1 MSRMYDNEQR
11 ALYVG
16 DKVRQI
22 GGGQVH
28 IVEDMRVYVEGRAQG
43 IEPWNLVHA
52 DAGPKTPIKGLT
64 LTTTQGAITEVCN
77 ELLEFLLDKN
87 RKYGDSAIN
96 PIRIFSKANS
106 VEQINVRIDDK
117 INRMRNQQE
126 DEDEDVTK
134 DLAGYLILK
143 MVAQKLHKDAGS
155 HTQE

>member
-11 ALYVG
+11 ALHIG
-16 DKVRQI
+16 DKVRTI
-22 GGGQVH
+22 GGGPVQ
-28 IVEDMRVYVEGRAQG
+28 IVQDLRVYLNGPGNG
-43 IEPWNLVHA
+43 IEPWHLVHV
-52 DAGPKTPIKGLT
+52 DGDFKEPIKDVT
-64 LTTTQGAITEVCN
+64 LTVTQGAITAVCN

-155 HTQE
+155 PVQE

>member
-1 MSRMYDNEQR
+1 MSTIHDNEQR
-11 ALYVG
+11 ALHIG
-16 DKVRQI
+16 DKVRPI
-22 GGGQVH
+22 GGGPVH
-28 IVEDMRVYVEGRAQG
+28 VVQDMRVYMEGSTQG
-43 IEPWNLVHA
+43 IEPWHLAHVDGDFNEPVKYPA
-52 DAGPKTPIKGLT
+52 LT
-64 LTTTQGAITEVCN
+64 ATQDAITAVCN
-77 ELLEFLLDKN
+77 DLLEFLLDKN

-155 HTQE
+155 PAQE